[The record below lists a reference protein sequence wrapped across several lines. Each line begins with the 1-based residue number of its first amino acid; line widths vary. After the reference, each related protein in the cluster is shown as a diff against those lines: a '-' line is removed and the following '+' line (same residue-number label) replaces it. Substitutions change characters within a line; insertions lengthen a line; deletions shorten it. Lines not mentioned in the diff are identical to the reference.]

1 MQKQTSL
8 KGFKKFNLI
17 IILAFMSSLA
27 PLSTDM
33 YLPALGEVQK
43 SFSTNSFYAQL
54 SLASFFIAFALGQLL
69 YGPLSDIYGRKKPLY
84 FGILLFILSSLA
96 CISFDSIYTFIFFRF
111 LEALGGCAGVVIARA
126 IVNDNFELKE
136 AASVFALMMVIS
148 SLVPMLSPGL
158 GSILLD
164 YFSWKSIF
172 AVLFGLGIFLLLLI
186 FLGLNNI
193 KENTASLKFN
203 SKEIFN
209 NYIKILKDRRF
220 KIYVFSSSFAMATIF
235 AYITGSL
242 YVFIDY
248 YGLSEKS
255 YGILFG
261 INAANFMIFANINAR
276 IVRRY
281 SPYYVLPFSFTA
293 MFGIALLLTI
303 AGFFDLGFLVFEI
316 LLFFMI
322 GMLGFIIPNTTT
334 LAMARFKENSGS
346 ASAILGAIQFTLA
359 GGISFVVSYLEANSP
374 LPLALIITICLIIA
388 CRIYFLL
395 NAKRIKQYKRQWGL
409 K

>member
-43 SFSTNSFYAQL
+43 SFSTNSFYTQL

-235 AYITGSL
+235 AYITGSS

>member
-43 SFSTNSFYAQL
+43 SFSTNSFYTQL

-235 AYITGSL
+235 AYITGSS

-281 SPYYVLPFSFTA
+281 SPYYVLPFSFTT

-388 CRIYFLL
+388 CRIYFFL

>member
-209 NYIKILKDRRF
+209 NYIKILKDHRF

-235 AYITGSL
+235 AYITGSS

>member
-43 SFSTNSFYAQL
+43 SFSTNSFYTQL

-235 AYITGSL
+235 AYITGSS

-281 SPYYVLPFSFTA
+281 SPYYVLPFSFTT

-346 ASAILGAIQFTLA
+346 ASAMLGAIQFTLA

>member
-43 SFSTNSFYAQL
+43 SFSTNSFYTQL

-209 NYIKILKDRRF
+209 NYVKILKDRRF

-235 AYITGSL
+235 AYITGSS

-281 SPYYVLPFSFTA
+281 SPYYVLPFSFTT

-316 LLFFMI
+316 LLFFII